1 MTRIGRTSIIVL
13 TIALLTSAPFVMN
26 AGKNQDDKQKTE
38 SIKWMTF
45 EEAIAL
51 NKKKPKMIFVD
62 LYTDWCGWCKK
73 MDAET
78 FSDPAVVR
86 YINKKYYAVKFNAEQ
101 KEPVTF
107 KEQEFVNPNPDKPRS
122 THKLALALL
131 KNEKLYPSYVILDKA
146 SDWTYKMKGYQTPAE
161 LIPLLTYYGDGHYLK
176 MSWSEYLASTAD
188 QTK

>member
-1 MTRIGRTSIIVL
+1 M
-13 TIALLTSAPFVMN
+13 LLTKQGIITMTLLTVLISLPDLLSAQ
-26 AGKNQDDKQKTE
+26 KNTEEKKKGE

-45 EEAIAL
+45 EEALIQ

-62 LYTDWCGWCKK
+62 VYTDWCGWCKK
-73 MDAET
+73 MDVET
-78 FSDPAVVR
+78 FTDPEVVK

-107 KEQEFVNPNPDKPRS
+107 KEQEFVNPNPEKSKS

-146 SDWTYKMKGYQTPAE
+146 SDWTYKMKGYQTPDE
-161 LIPLLTYYGDGHYLK
+161 LIPLLTYYGDEHYLK
-176 MSWSEYLASTAD
+176 MSWAEYIAQQAR
-188 QTK
+188 

>member
-1 MTRIGRTSIIVL
+1 MHLIKQGIVSL
-13 TIALLTSAPFVMN
+13 ILLTLLVSLPELVSAQ
-26 AGKNQDDKQKTE
+26 KNTVEKKKGET
-38 SIKWMTF
+38 IKWMTF
-45 EEAIAL
+45 EEALIQ

-62 LYTDWCGWCKK
+62 VYTDWCGWCKK

-78 FSDPAVVR
+78 FTDPEVVK

-107 KEQEFVNPNPDKPRS
+107 KEQEFVNPNPEKSKS

-146 SDWTYKMKGYQTPAE
+146 SDWTYKMKGYQTPDE
-161 LIPLLTYYGDGHYLK
+161 LIPLLTYYGDEHYLK
-176 MSWSEYLASTAD
+176 MSWAEYVAQQS
-188 QTK
+188 K